1 MTGLLFIA
9 LTLSAIDFTTIWN
22 EETLLQNFL
31 VEIEGCD
38 LKSSEEVVVMDH
50 QLFTR
55 SLYLINGYTFKILN
69 KEELFFHRIEHYWTI
84 QIVKNKPK
92 RLITEWFY
100 TGKVEK
106 TECKTI
112 SVVVNS

>member
-1 MTGLLFIA
+1 MFIA
-9 LTLSAIDFTTIWN
+9 LTLSAIDFTTIRN

-38 LKSSEEVVVMDH
+38 LKSSDEVVVMDH
-50 QLFTR
+50 QLFTK
-55 SLYLINGYTFKILN
+55 SQYFVNGYTFKILS
-69 KEELFFHRIEHYWTI
+69 KEELFFYQSEDYWTI
-84 QIVKNKPK
+84 QIVKNKPQ

-100 TGKVEK
+100 TGEVEK
-106 TECKTI
+106 TKCKTL